1 MTKKNKI
8 KLLVIEDDNTMRQGI
23 QTVLGK
29 SGYNV
34 IAAKNGYEGVRLF
47 SEEHPDLVIS
57 DLKLPGKNGMELLKE
72 FLEKRPDTIM
82 IIISAYGTIDLA
94 VNALK
99 LGAKDFITKPFT
111 IDELRTKVKHVLEEN
126 PIIKPID
133 NSKSNSTFHGLVGNS
148 PESKNLNRQITQ
160 VAKVNSAVLITGE
173 SGTGKE
179 LIARAI
185 HNESIRRHKL
195 FLAINCSALTES
207 LLESELFGHEKGAF
221 TGAVKLHR
229 GLFEHAD
236 GGTLFLDEVGD
247 ISLRTQAKL
256 LRVLQQKTFQRVG
269 GTEEI
274 KTNVKIIAATNK
286 DLKKAIH
293 NNEFRED
300 LYFRLNVLPLHAI
313 PLRERRDDIPL
324 LIDYINEKKALE
336 LQVKMRQWSPK
347 AMEKIQQYTWPGN
360 VRELENFL
368 ERVLIFANEEII
380 TETEIYFDMIESEPL
395 SKKGSLTD
403 VLDDTEYKMIIDAL
417 KKTGGIKQRAARL
430 LGIKTSTLY
439 YKMEKFGI
447 EINDDI

>member
-1 MTKKNKI
+1 MTNKDKI
-8 KLLVIEDDNTMRQGI
+8 KILIIEDDNTMRQGI
-23 QTVLGK
+23 QAVLGK
-29 SGYNV
+29 SGYDV
-34 IAAKNGYEGVRLF
+34 VAAKNGYEGVRLF

-72 FLEKRPDTIM
+72 FLEKRPETIM

-111 IDELRTKVKHVLEEN
+111 VDELRTKVKHVLEEN
-126 PIIKPID
+126 PIIKPI
-133 NSKSNSTFHGLVGNS
+133 NSYESKSTFHGLVGNS
-148 PESKNLNRQITQ
+148 LESQKLNKQITQ

-179 LIARAI
+179 LIARAVHI
-185 HNESIRRHKL
+185 ESNRKHKL

-221 TGAVKLHR
+221 TGAVKLHQ

-247 ISLRTQAKL
+247 ISQRTQAKL

-286 DLKKAIH
+286 DLKKAIQ
-293 NNEFRED
+293 NKEFRED
-300 LYFRLNVLPLHAI
+300 LYFRLNVLPLLAL

-347 AMEKIQQYTWPGN
+347 AMEKIQQYPWPGN

-380 TETEIYFDMIESEPL
+380 TETEIYFDMIESEPNL
-395 SKKGSLTD
+395 KKGSLTD

>member
-1 MTKKNKI
+1 MTKKDKI

-29 SGYNV
+29 SGYDV

-72 FLEKRPDTIM
+72 FLEKRPKTIM

-111 IDELRTKVKHVLEEN
+111 VDELRTKVKHVLEEN
-126 PIIKPID
+126 PIIKPM
-133 NSKSNSTFHGLVGNS
+133 NSYESKSTFHGLVGNS
-148 PESKNLNRQITQ
+148 LESQNLNKQITQ
-160 VAKVNSAVLITGE
+160 VAKVTSAVLITGE

-185 HNESIRRHKL
+185 HIESNRKHKL

-247 ISLRTQAKL
+247 I
-256 LRVLQQKTFQRVG
+256 
-269 GTEEI
+269 
-274 KTNVKIIAATNK
+274 
-286 DLKKAIH
+286 
-293 NNEFRED
+293 
-300 LYFRLNVLPLHAI
+300 
-313 PLRERRDDIPL
+313 
-324 LIDYINEKKALE
+324 
-336 LQVKMRQWSPK
+336 
-347 AMEKIQQYTWPGN
+347 
-360 VRELENFL
+360 
-368 ERVLIFANEEII
+368 
-380 TETEIYFDMIESEPL
+380 
-395 SKKGSLTD
+395 
-403 VLDDTEYKMIIDAL
+403 
-417 KKTGGIKQRAARL
+417 
-430 LGIKTSTLY
+430 
-439 YKMEKFGI
+439 
-447 EINDDI
+447 

>member
-1 MTKKNKI
+1 MTTKNKFKI
-8 KLLVIEDDNTMRQGI
+8 LVIEDDITMRKGI

-29 SGYNV
+29 SGYDV
-34 IAAKNGYEGVRLF
+34 VAAKNGYEGVRLF

-72 FLEKRPDTIM
+72 FLEKRPETIM

-111 IDELRTKVKHVLEEN
+111 VDELRTKVKHVLDEN
-126 PIIKPID
+126 PIIKPI
-133 NSKSNSTFHGLVGNS
+133 NSYESKSTFHGLVGNS
-148 PESKNLNRQITQ
+148 LESQKLNKQITQ

-179 LIARAI
+179 LIARAVHI
-185 HNESIRRHKL
+185 ESNRKHKL

-221 TGAVKLHR
+221 TGAVKLHQ

-286 DLKKAIH
+286 DLKKAIQ

-300 LYFRLNVLPLHAI
+300 LYFRLNVLPLHAL

-324 LIDYINEKKALE
+324 LIEYINEKKAHE
-336 LQVKMRQWSPK
+336 HQVQMPQWNPN
-347 AMEKIQQYTWPGN
+347 AMKKIQQYPWPGN

-380 TETEIYFDMIESEPL
+380 TETEIYFDMIESEPIL
-395 SKKGSLTD
+395 KKGSLTD

-417 KKTGGIKQRAARL
+417 KKTGGIKQRAAKL

>member
-1 MTKKNKI
+1 MTKKDKI

-29 SGYNV
+29 SGYDV

-72 FLEKRPDTIM
+72 FLEKRPKTIM

-111 IDELRTKVKHVLEEN
+111 VDELRTKVKHVLEEN
-126 PIIKPID
+126 PIIKPM
-133 NSKSNSTFHGLVGNS
+133 NSYESKSTFHGLVGNS
-148 PESKNLNRQITQ
+148 LESQNLNKQITQ
-160 VAKVNSAVLITGE
+160 VAKVTSAVLITGE

-185 HNESIRRHKL
+185 HIESNRKHKL

-247 ISLRTQAKL
+247 ISQRTQAKL

-286 DLKKAIH
+286 DLKKAIQ
-293 NNEFRED
+293 NKEFRED
-300 LYFRLNVLPLHAI
+300 LYFRLNVLPLHAL

-347 AMEKIQQYTWPGN
+347 AMEKIQQYPWPGN

-368 ERVLIFANEEII
+368 ERVLIFAHEEII
-380 TETEIYFDMIESEPL
+380 TETEIYFDMIESEPHL
-395 SKKGSLTD
+395 KKGSLTD
-403 VLDDTEYKMIIDAL
+403 VLDDTEYKMIKDAL

>member
-1 MTKKNKI
+1 MTKKDKI

-29 SGYNV
+29 SGYDV

-72 FLEKRPDTIM
+72 ILEKRPKTIM

-111 IDELRTKVKHVLEEN
+111 VDELRTKVKHVLEEN
-126 PIIKPID
+126 PIIKPM
-133 NSKSNSTFHGLVGNS
+133 NSYESKSTFHGLVGNS
-148 PESKNLNRQITQ
+148 LESQNLNKQITQ
-160 VAKVNSAVLITGE
+160 VAKVTSAVLITGE

-185 HNESIRRHKL
+185 HIESNRKHKL

-247 ISLRTQAKL
+247 ISQRTQAKL

-286 DLKKAIH
+286 DLKKAIQ
-293 NNEFRED
+293 NKEFRED
-300 LYFRLNVLPLHAI
+300 LYFRLNVLPLHAL

-347 AMEKIQQYTWPGN
+347 AMEKIQQYPWPGN

-368 ERVLIFANEEII
+368 ERVLIFAHEEII
-380 TETEIYFDMIESEPL
+380 TETEIYFDMIESEPHL
-395 SKKGSLTD
+395 KKGSLTD
-403 VLDDTEYKMIIDAL
+403 VLDDTEYKMIKDAL